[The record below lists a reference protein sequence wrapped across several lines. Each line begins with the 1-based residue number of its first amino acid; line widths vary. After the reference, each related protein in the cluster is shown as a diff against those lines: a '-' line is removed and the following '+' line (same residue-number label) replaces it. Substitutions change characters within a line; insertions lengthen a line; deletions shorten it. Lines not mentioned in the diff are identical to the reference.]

1 MTDDQ
6 SYGHVAVAFAEIART
21 LFSART
27 VGETLQQIVDFA
39 VLTVEGCDAAGI
51 SLWPGHGSPR
61 RCTPTPRPRDRSVQY
76 ETGEGPCSMP
86 LRRKRSS
93 SPKTWPKTTLADL
106 RSNRR
111 HARHAEPAL
120 LPAVR

>member
-51 SLWPGHGSPR
+51 SLLTGSR
-61 RCTPTPRPRDRSVQY
+61 VTTPVYSHPLALEIDSVQY
-76 ETGEGPCSMP
+76 DGEAWDIIRTPFWMSLSRG
-86 LRRKRSS
+86 RQANVTAKRK
-93 SPKTWPKTTLADL
+93 PG
-106 RSNRR
+106 
-111 HARHAEPAL
+111 EP
-120 LPAVR
+120 V